1 MAKYFKNVKSFE
13 DLKLQYKD
21 LLKINHPDN
30 GGDVGKM
37 QEINIQYDVLFPIWK
52 DRHNAAKPENQTT
65 ETAES
70 TRREFY
76 TQWGWEG
83 SRYDGSL
90 TTKDI
95 AARVR
100 AYVKEKYPFCKFSVR
115 ASGVNKLTVSL
126 KEFPGKMYKTGKD
139 LAEEGLTEHIKTI
152 AYDGEELE
160 FNRYKKEIEEMW
172 RTLRHHNMFNLDEWR
187 DEELIAAYD
196 AAIEKNK
203 SYAIRTEYLQNVIDD
218 VEAFVKSYNYD
229 DSDGMI
235 DYFDTNFYF
244 FGVRVEDCKQIE
256 KPARYRKKE
265 ASVSKK
271 TETEPQETTLQ
282 AETPKENIQETEKE
296 KTNTV
301 KAEVK
306 EEKVQAEERTYYPVN
321 EDTARLAKEM
331 NSFTAYKAGAA
342 TEEYH
347 SYCNKAYDILDKIR
361 EEKPELAEKAGK
373 KIDYYC
379 RKLAE
384 YYNDYYHNEASC
396 PSVLISGSGN
406 FPIKKK
412 ERQNS
417 RRETL
422 RKTWEYLENY
432 VYKIEGILTNEQ
444 PVKSGDSDAV
454 EKLKAKIEKLE
465 KEHKMHMD
473 ANRYYKKNG
482 TLKGFDGL
490 QEKEAAEIEDFIQ
503 RNPVFPP
510 FITCNETA
518 NIRRYKKRLEKLVK
532 EKEAG
537 VTEQTETD
545 AENKKLFT
553 MVENKEI
560 MRLQILFDGIPPAS
574 VRDILKS
581 SGFKWSRKNKAWQRQ
596 LTDNARYA
604 YKNIKDKL
612 KSAMAA

>member
-37 QEINIQYDVLFPIWK
+37 QEINIQYDVLFKIWK
-52 DRHNAAKPENQTT
+52 DCHEEKTGKKVT

-70 TRREFY
+70 TRRQFY

-90 TTKDI
+90 TIKDI

-100 AYVKEKYPFCKFSVR
+100 AYAKEKYPSCKFSVR

-139 LAEEGLTEHIKTI
+139 LAEEGLTEHVRTI

-160 FNRYKKEIEEMW
+160 FNRYKKEIEEIW
-172 RTLRHHNMFNLDEWR
+172 RTLRRHNMFNLDEWR

-282 AETPKENIQETEKE
+282 AETSKGNIQETGKE

-301 KAEVK
+301 KAEIK
-306 EEKVQAEERTYYPVN
+306 EEEPQAEERTYYPIN
-321 EDTARLAKEM
+321 ENAAKLAKEM
-331 NSFTAYKAGAA
+331 NSFTEYKAGAA
-342 TEEYH
+342 TAEYRQ
-347 SYCNKAYDILDKIR
+347 YCDKAYNILDKIR
-361 EEKPELAEKAGK
+361 KEKPEQVEQVETKV
-373 KIDYYC
+373 DYYC
-379 RKLAE
+379 RKLAQ

-396 PSVLISGSGN
+396 PSVLICGAGN
-406 FPIKKK
+406 FPVKKK
-412 ERQNS
+412 EHQNS

-432 VYKIEGILTNEQ
+432 LYKIEGILTNEQ

-490 QEKEAAEIEDFIQ
+490 EDKEAAEIEDFIQ

-510 FITCNETA
+510 FFTNNETA

-545 AENKKLFT
+545 SENKKLFT